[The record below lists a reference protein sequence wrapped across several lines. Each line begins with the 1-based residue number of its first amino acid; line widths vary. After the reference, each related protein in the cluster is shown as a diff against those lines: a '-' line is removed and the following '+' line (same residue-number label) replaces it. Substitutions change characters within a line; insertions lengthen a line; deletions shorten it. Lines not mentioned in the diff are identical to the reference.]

1 MSTTNAISLTMS
13 HALFLVGGFL
23 LGYSIA
29 GLIIPDDP
37 NMTLRVSG
45 LVVGLCTLI
54 VGQQTALERSGSASE
69 DGRRSRTGEQYDGPR
84 G

>member
-1 MSTTNAISLTMS
+1 MIHNPERGSAMSTTNGTSQTMS
-13 HALFLVGGFL
+13 HALFLVGGLL

-45 LVVGLCTLI
+45 LVIGLCTLI
-54 VGQQTALERSGSASE
+54 VGQLTPLERSGSASE
-69 DGRRSRTGEQYDGPR
+69 DG
-84 G
+84 